1 MYSLLP
7 KCPVLLILQVLRN
20 VYYRSVTFFLTGMD
34 DDSLCY
40 SVLLKYQACKSCI
53 TFTLLSLCKQLFGNN
68 TYSDVNLICYN
79 YS

>member
-1 MYSLLP
+1 MYSLSLP
-7 KCPVLLILQVLRN
+7 ASKVSSTINFTGFKECILSIR
-20 VYYRSVTFFLTGMD
+20 FFLTGMD

-68 TYSDVNLICYN
+68 TYTL
-79 YS
+79 